1 MEKPVAFREI
11 AMPHPNPRNEYVTY
25 GRRLQPEM
33 NFESDDLER
42 LYLDHRKDLIETAIE
57 ECAEYLDADDWMDE
71 DVFPCVKEMTGEW
84 YLASVDVRREGG
96 EVMARIYLH
105 FLGRCSEGSMS
116 GEKDDYLGIEALFVY
131 DSDRGEF
138 GFDGLNTDAI

>member
-1 MEKPVAFREI
+1 MEKPFAFREI

-42 LYLDHRKDLIETAIE
+42 LYLDHRKGLIETAIE

-96 EVMARIYLH
+96 EAMAQIYLH
-105 FLGRCSEGSMS
+105 FLGRCSEESMS

-138 GFDGLNTDAI
+138 GLDGLNTDAI